1 VRHFEFGASRDGLG
15 GFLAV
20 WKERF
25 QGIDCWVGQRV
36 DSKGS
41 RVGLEFEVTRAGK
54 GAYLAPGGVAVDW
67 NGNAAVLWSV
77 GKTGGAS
84 ELFVQR
90 YSSKNVP
97 IGTEQTVLAIGG
109 VPGVAKI
116 GCSPSGDC
124 LLSWEEDAE
133 GGMPSRIVVA
143 TFSIAS
149 GMIGSGVVL
158 AEIGA
163 EDAGLVAVRT
173 GVDGT
178 STVIWEGWDQIHG
191 EALFARAVSVNG
203 VPLGEAYV
211 IPAD

>member
-1 VRHFEFGASRDGLG
+1 
-15 GFLAV
+15 
-20 WKERF
+20 
-25 QGIDCWVGQRV
+25 
-36 DSKGS
+36 
-41 RVGLEFEVTRAGK
+41 
-54 GAYLAPGGVAVDW
+54 
-67 NGNAAVLWSV
+67 
-77 GKTGGAS
+77 
-84 ELFVQR
+84 
-90 YSSKNVP
+90 
-97 IGTEQTVLAIGG
+97 
-109 VPGVAKI
+109 
-116 GCSPSGDC
+116 
-124 LLSWEEDAE
+124 
-133 GGMPSRIVVA
+133 MPSRIVVA